1 MSSHYLQFQ
10 KVAID
15 RVERVKAKLGLKE
28 RKHHSSQASA
38 ASSHH
43 DRSQLLS
50 TLKTGKSA
58 PTDTIERLHAKDL
71 PLDTFLR
78 KNEKLC
84 RPVVIQGL
92 LEEWKALERWS
103 LYNLVSKYSDEEFI
117 VGRDQN
123 QNVVTVKMK
132 YFAYYLKEYRD
143 PSPFQIADD
152 LASGGKRKLRDDYEG
167 AVVLQGRHLQVRQ
180 GVRPA
185 ADAHLQPGTC
195 PGRGK
200 DPDEPAALQPV
211 ERPGARHSALVPVPA
226 SRAAGPA
233 LQRPQGG
240 AQGPPARDC
249 CRVVRAHLPEDAV
262 LSLAALLQAV
272 GNSAG
277 RRGGCFRA
285 CRMVVRGDQPGGV
298 CGDVSPPL
306 QREQA
311 GAGVAQADARQQEAG
326 AGVVRGSASSASRTS
341 RADATEAE
349 AALAGQLLGRK
360 DCRQQR
366 HLVLQRCRQGR
377 LRRNGVRQLLRS
389 GDRELCE
396 TKNSR

>member
-200 DPDEPAALQPV
+200 DPDEPAALQPDLLCNDHRAARKDRRLETAV
-211 ERPGARHSALVPVPA
+211 AWFERIYPKTQSSRWPRYFKPLEILQAAGEVVFVPA
-226 SRAAGPA
+226 GWWYVAINLEVCVVMSHHHCSASKLAQAWPKLTRGNKKLERAWFEA
-233 LQRPQGG
+233 LRRRRPE
-240 AQGPPARDC
+240 
-249 CRVVRAHLPEDAV
+249 LAV
-262 LSLAALLQAV
+262 LMPRKQK
-272 GNSAG
+272 
-277 RRGGCFRA
+277 RR
-285 CRMVVRGDQPGGV
+285 
-298 CGDVSPPL
+298 SPDSFSD
-306 QREQA
+306 A
-311 GAGVAQADARQQEAG
+311 KTAD
-326 AGVVRGSASSASRTS
+326 SSATS
-341 RADATEAE
+341 CSSD
-349 AALAGQLLGRK
+349 
-360 DCRQQR
+360 
-366 HLVLQRCRQGR
+366 V
-377 LRRNGVRQLLRS
+377 
-389 GDRELCE
+389 DRDGSDEMVSD
-396 TKNSR
+396 NS